1 MPVDLSVIPPV
12 VKRKKCPSLKRWSV
26 ALLILLLCWGFIAL
40 KLWPS
45 GHAANGALFWHCL
58 ISAPLILWLAVF
70 SLRWLI
76 WLVSEWL
83 ADGWDSEREADMAAE
98 ISRGQ
103 RFFVLEAVSIRL
115 PHVVGYEALAEQFL
129 LPKAVV
135 LPVVVDE
142 STRAISHQASF
153 NNTGQPVLERIVM
166 LFISLLDGAK
176 ISTALTKS
184 KVADK
189 LPAIIQIDTDSIL
202 SEEEL
207 LTVKNK
213 IEKLY
218 PVLSPLNF
226 APHLSLD
233 DIDNLLDTRPA
244 LDGLLII
251 SVRLLQAPQEGDAEA
266 GVALLLGNKKGNHPP
281 EGYACLHRP
290 QLTKDIVTL
299 HQSVEQSLQWGATRR
314 EDITHLWLAGLGIE
328 NKAQNFLANNNLRFP
343 HINAEGTFIDIDM
356 KSGFTGQVSP
366 WLAIALA
373 AGNTAKKPSPQLVMS
388 MPNTGSLP
396 WWLVIHPA

>member
-1 MPVDLSVIPPV
+1 MPVDLSAIPPV
-12 VKRKKCPSLKRWSV
+12 AKRKKCPSLKRWSV
-26 ALLILLLCWGFIAL
+26 ALLILLLCWGFITL

-45 GHAANGALFWHCL
+45 DQSTNGALFWHCL
-58 ISAPLILWLAVF
+58 ISAPLLLWLIVF

-83 ADGWDSEREADMAAE
+83 ADGWDSERGADMAAE
-98 ISRGQ
+98 IYRGQ
-103 RFFVLEAVSIRL
+103 RFFSLEATSIRL
-115 PHVVGYEALAEQFL
+115 PHVVGSEALAEQFL

-153 NNTGQPVLERIVM
+153 NNTGQPVRDRIMM

-176 ISTALTKS
+176 LNTELTKR

-189 LPAIIQIDTDSIL
+189 LPAIIQIDTDSTL

-226 APHLSLD
+226 EPHLSLD
-233 DIDNLLDTRPA
+233 EIDNLLDVQPA
-244 LDGLLII
+244 MDRLLII
-251 SVRLLQAPQEGDAEA
+251 SLRLLQAPQEGDAEA
-266 GVALLLGNKKGNHPP
+266 GVALLLGNRKDDQPP
-281 EGYACLHRP
+281 AGCACLHRP
-290 QLTKDIVTL
+290 ELTIDIAAL
-299 HQSVEQSLQWGATRR
+299 DQSVEQSLQWGETCR
-314 EDITHLWLAGLGIE
+314 EDITHLWLTGFGIE

-343 HINAEGTFIDIDM
+343 HINAEGTFTDIDM
-356 KSGFTGQVSP
+356 KSGFTGKVSP

-373 AGNTAKKPSPQLVMS
+373 AGNTAKKSSPQLVMS
-388 MPNTGSLP
+388 MPNTDNRP
-396 WWLVIHPA
+396 WWLVVHPA